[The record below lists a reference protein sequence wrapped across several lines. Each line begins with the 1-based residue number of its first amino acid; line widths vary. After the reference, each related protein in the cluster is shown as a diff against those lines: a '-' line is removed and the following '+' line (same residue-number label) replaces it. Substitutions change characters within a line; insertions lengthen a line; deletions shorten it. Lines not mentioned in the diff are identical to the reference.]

1 MKTLILPSRFHEG
14 NWCSSSVRCE
24 AAGPDDV
31 SSHAPRTCV
40 GQLMPAFIHFLKCL
54 FCGSCLLQN
63 KHHIG
68 NSHLHSIFIR
78 LPLNTLWVVFGRKAW
93 SFGFKYNSNNFFI
106 SWTTCE
112 LCQDAVYWCCET
124 QDILYRLVLVYMV
137 ASDML
142 SGGPQAFKMGNN
154 LINIGYKNWLERPQS
169 GLTNH
174 LRLSCNHD
182 NIC

>member
-93 SFGFKYNSNNFFI
+93 SFGFKYNSKFFYIMNNLWIMSGCCLLMLWNSRYSIQTGFSVYGGI
-106 SWTTCE
+106 WYAIRWTTGI
-112 LCQDAVYWCCET
+112 QN
-124 QDILYRLVLVYMV
+124 
-137 ASDML
+137 
-142 SGGPQAFKMGNN
+142 GK
-154 LINIGYKNWLERPQS
+154 
-169 GLTNH
+169 
-174 LRLSCNHD
+174 
-182 NIC
+182 